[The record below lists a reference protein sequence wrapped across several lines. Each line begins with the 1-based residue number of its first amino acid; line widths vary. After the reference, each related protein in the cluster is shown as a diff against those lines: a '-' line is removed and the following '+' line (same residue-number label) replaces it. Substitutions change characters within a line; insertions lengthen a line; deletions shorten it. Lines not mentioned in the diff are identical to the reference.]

1 MLKEH
6 LDICREEDD
15 SNILQLRSLENYESD
30 DEEKDNNSD
39 YINNSNM
46 EGIYYIKFCQ
56 TYFEEK
62 ILDKENDHFR

>member
-30 DEEKDNNSD
+30 DEEKDNNPD

-46 EGIYYIKFCQ
+46 EGIYYIEFCR
-56 TYFEEK
+56 TYFEENT
-62 ILDKENDHFR
+62 LDKENDHFR

>member
-30 DEEKDNNSD
+30 DEEKDNNTD

-46 EGIYYIKFCQ
+46 EGIYYIEFCQ

-62 ILDKENDHFR
+62 TLDKENDHFR

>member
-30 DEEKDNNSD
+30 DEEKDNNPD

-46 EGIYYIKFCQ
+46 EGIYYIEFCQ

-62 ILDKENDHFR
+62 ALDKENDHFR